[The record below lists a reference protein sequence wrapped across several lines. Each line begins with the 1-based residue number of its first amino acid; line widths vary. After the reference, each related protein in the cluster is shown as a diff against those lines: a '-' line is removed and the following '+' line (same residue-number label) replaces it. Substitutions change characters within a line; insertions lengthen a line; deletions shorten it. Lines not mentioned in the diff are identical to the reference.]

1 LASEQQVKDLL
12 SRQML
17 KVKDAEAEMGRVV
30 AENESRQRE
39 NALKISRVSREI
51 EEKDRQILDIERRMK
66 SSLDERD
73 DKHTQLMYSCEKVK
87 SRLEESIAH
96 LQTQLDKATDAL
108 RQEKV
113 SMVDKH
119 LLDEAVSRLER
130 LNELSQHQ
138 EEELRTNKK
147 EKRQLQISEAKSEK
161 MMKSL
166 SGKLQSAKR
175 DYESREI
182 QLQKMNRLEMQKL
195 REQTRYEL
203 TSMECDLKAE
213 SKCRQA

>member
-1 LASEQQVKDLL
+1 
-12 SRQML
+12 
-17 KVKDAEAEMGRVV
+17 VKDAEAEMGRVV

>member
-1 LASEQQVKDLL
+1 
-12 SRQML
+12 M
-17 KVKDAEAEMGRVV
+17 KDAEAEMGRVV

-213 SKCRQA
+213 SECRQA

>member
-1 LASEQQVKDLL
+1 
-12 SRQML
+12 M
-17 KVKDAEAEMGRVV
+17 KDAEAEMGRVV

>member
-213 SKCRQA
+213 SECRQA

>member
-1 LASEQQVKDLL
+1 
-12 SRQML
+12 M
-17 KVKDAEAEMGRVV
+17 KDAEAEMGRVV
-30 AENESRQRE
+30 AENESRQIQ
-39 NALKISRVSREI
+39 NALKISILSREI

-73 DKHTQLMYSCEKVK
+73 DKHTQLMDSCEKVK

-96 LQTQLDKATDAL
+96 LQTQLYKATDAL

-119 LLDEAVSRLER
+119 LLDEAVSRAADLKCSLER

-147 EKRQLQISEAKSEK
+147 EKRQLQISVAKSEK
-161 MMKSL
+161 MLKSL
-166 SGKLQSAKR
+166 SGKLQSVKR

-182 QLQKMNRLEMQKL
+182 QLQNMNRLEMQKL

-213 SKCRQA
+213 SECRQA

>member
-1 LASEQQVKDLL
+1 
-12 SRQML
+12 ML

-30 AENESRQRE
+30 AENESRQSE
-39 NALKISRVSREI
+39 NALKISRLSREI
-51 EEKDRQILDIERRMK
+51 EEKDRRILDIERRMK

-213 SKCRQA
+213 SECRQA

>member
-1 LASEQQVKDLL
+1 
-12 SRQML
+12 ML

-30 AENESRQRE
+30 AENESRQSE
-39 NALKISRVSREI
+39 NALKISRLSREI

-73 DKHTQLMYSCEKVK
+73 DKHTQLMDSCEKVK

-119 LLDEAVSRLER
+119 LLDEAVSRAADLKRSLER

-147 EKRQLQISEAKSEK
+147 EKRQLQISVAKSEK

-166 SGKLQSAKR
+166 SEKLQSAKR

-182 QLQKMNRLEMQKL
+182 QLENRNRLEMQKL
-195 REQTRYEL
+195 RDQTKCEL
-203 TSMECDLKAE
+203 TSMDCDLKAE
-213 SKCRQA
+213 SECRQS